1 MWWLIIQRFPQC
13 RNPFMAIFNGLHEKD
28 TGSGKMKLSR
38 LDPGLTALLA
48 SPVILAIQLSL
59 ALRSRRILNR

>member
-1 MWWLIIQRFPQC
+1 MWWLIIQRFPRC

-38 LDPGLTALLA
+38 LDPGRTARWPARSFLLF
-48 SPVILAIQLSL
+48 
-59 ALRSRRILNR
+59 N

>member
-28 TGSGKMKLSR
+28 TGNSKMKLSR
-38 LDPGLTALLA
+38 LDPGRTALW
-48 SPVILAIQLSL
+48 PT
-59 ALRSRRILNR
+59 RSFLLFN